1 MNTVLLKL
9 FEQYELREKDR
20 YEIAQVYNFLS
31 EEKKQNL
38 IKNFKVFI
46 QKIKKFREQLQKEKE
61 ILVGETIEEIRIV
74 IEQVKRTKSL

>member
-61 ILVGETIEEIRIV
+61 ILVGETIEEIKIV